1 MAEFTKLSELVNGTF
16 TVNKVWG
23 YKWKM
28 WDNEARKMLVS
39 DTWQKDYRKVYSVDT
54 DKGSLDLSASQLGIL
69 LEAVVHNGTSD
80 LNGVTFQV
88 KSNGK
93 TGMDIRYFFN
103 AHSRTPKVEA
113 PVEPAEKKEV
123 PFVNPNDDIDLD
135 SIPW

>member
-1 MAEFTKLSELVNGTF
+1 MADFVKLSELVNDQF
-16 TVNKVWG
+16 TINKVWG
-23 YKWKM
+23 YKFKM
-28 WDNEARKMLVS
+28 WDNEARKMMVS

-54 DKGSLDLSASQLGIL
+54 NKGSLDLSASQLGIL
-69 LEAVVHNGTSD
+69 LEAVVRNGVAD

-103 AHSRTPKVEA
+103 AQSRTPKVEA
-113 PVEPAEKKEV
+113 PTEPVEKKEV
-123 PFVNPNDDIDLD
+123 PLISPNDDIDLD